1 MSDRPQDA
9 DSDGGPKERK
19 ENRERKKGMT
29 NDEGGGESE
38 NGQGKS
44 SVPVPGLSGTCCLFG

>member
-1 MSDRPQDA
+1 MSNRPQDA

-38 NGQGKS
+38 NQGKS